1 MNYTEE
7 GRPRSPDGDA
17 DRAVSAAATGVA
29 TDVAPAPASSSRGAL
44 VGLACFGIAIVL
56 TVLGYLA
63 TAAPGSWFPSAQPK
77 SWAPSAI
84 SVQRGRGALNG
95 DVLEFAAGDP
105 SGMVVIAVNAK
116 VRAADYRGFVWDV
129 AGVPAQADVW
139 MVWRSDY
146 APAKTNSIPVSVV
159 AGRLQPVD
167 VSGGANWIGGISGI
181 GLAFRTPPSAPMQLR
196 GVVAK
201 PMGALELLRDRIGE
215 WFAFERWSGTSI
227 NVVAGGAPV
236 QDAPLPTFLAVT
248 AVLAMLASLLLL
260 RRPARI
266 PGLPLALGAIFVAAW
281 LAADT
286 RWQVNLARQV
296 AATYNRYA
304 GKDWHD
310 RHVAAEDGALFTF
323 IEHARA
329 KLPPE
334 PARVFM
340 VAEAHYFRD
349 RGAYHLYPHNVWFDP
364 YRDALP
370 PASAM
375 KSGDYL
381 VVYQRRGIQ
390 YDAAL
395 QRLRLPDGTTIPAE
409 AMLAE
414 RGGALFRLL

>member
-7 GRPRSPDGDA
+7 GQHRPSDGDA
-17 DRAVSAAATGVA
+17 DRAAPAAAAGIAPVTPR
-29 TDVAPAPASSSRGAL
+29 APARPLRGTL
-44 VGLACFGIAIVL
+44 VGLACFAIAIVL
-56 TVLGYLA
+56 TVVGYVA

-84 SVQRGRGALNG
+84 SVLRGRALLNG

-105 SGMVVIAVNAK
+105 SGMVVISINAK
-116 VRAADYRGFVWDV
+116 IRAADYRGFAWDI

-146 APAKTNSIPVSVV
+146 APAKTNSLPVTVV

-167 VSGGANWIGGISGI
+167 LSGSATWIGGISGI

-196 GVVAK
+196 GVLAK
-201 PMGALELLRDRIGE
+201 PMGAMELLRDRAGE

-227 NVVAGGAPV
+227 NVVAGGASV

-260 RRPARI
+260 RRPDRI
-266 PGLPLALGAIFVAAW
+266 AGLPLALGAIFVAAW
-281 LAADT
+281 FAADT

-296 AATYNRYA
+296 AATYDRYA

-329 KLPPE
+329 KLPAA

-364 YRDALP
+364 YRDAVP